1 MFQSARRGVSNYGRL
16 CLLNGALTSLAS
28 REPSSLEIVAVDD
41 RKRGVCVDESGRQR
55 PRRPHRASRDPPPRA
70 TDWTFCRGGNCCAK
84 AANDPRP
91 APCNFVSSKSAV
103 GRAGATTKRARSLVI
118 AVARRPIV
126 TDTGDASAAPP
137 PRRCIVMFM
146 TTSRG
151 FASNYPPL
159 NVRLGPALYDVEEG
173 FRIN

>member
-1 MFQSARRGVSNYGRL
+1 MKADGKDQEARTARHGIHPRGLRTGRFAAAATAALKRPTILGGRPVILSRRRAHCWPGGRDNKARAVISYCRRARR
-16 CLLNGALTSLAS
+16 A
-28 REPSSLEIVAVDD
+28 
-41 RKRGVCVDESGRQR
+41 
-55 PRRPHRASRDPPPRA
+55 
-70 TDWTFCRGGNCCAK
+70 
-84 AANDPRP
+84 
-91 APCNFVSSKSAV
+91 
-103 GRAGATTKRARSLVI
+103 
-118 AVARRPIV
+118 IV